1 MNTASENEREPGPAA
16 AGSDNAKEFC
26 RSLEPFDLG
35 ALTDAG
41 LRRGYTTGS
50 CATAA
55 VKAALLALLCN
66 ECPQE
71 VNVTLPNGLHLLRIP
86 IHLVRR
92 EPDSG
97 AYAEVIKDAGDDPDQ
112 THRATIFARVQRNN
126 RGNILFQR
134 GEGVGLVTQP
144 GLQVAIDEPAINPV
158 PRQMMTAAVHEVLS
172 ESDRETNAGFDLQ
185 IGCKNGEQIA
195 QRTFNPRLGIVGGIS
210 ILGTTGIVEP
220 KSMAAFQA
228 SIQVYIRVAVGD
240 LPDAIVLAPGN
251 LGQRF
256 ARNALGIPSKR
267 VVQMSNFIGLALEYL
282 QQTLEE
288 NQQRLPLLWL
298 VGHPGKLAKIL
309 AGDWDTHSGRSRSAI
324 HSITQLAREFGLPSP
339 VSEEFSRCRSIEEAI
354 ELVPAETLSPAFWT
368 MVEDRIAAVVAPRV
382 ANVERIHVRLFRMDG
397 GELGGATR
405 IADDK

>member
-1 MNTASENEREPGPAA
+1 MKSDHESTSANPG
-16 AGSDNAKEFC
+16 K
-26 RSLEPFDLG
+26 LDLPLQRYDLS

-66 ECPQE
+66 ECPE
-71 VNVTLPNGLHLLRIP
+71 VVNVSLPDGFHFLRIP
-86 IHLVRR
+86 IDHVRR
-92 EPDSG
+92 EPGSA
-97 AYAEVIKDAGDDPDQ
+97 AYAEVIKDGGDDPDQ

-126 RGNILFQR
+126 LGGIAFQR
-134 GEGVGLVTQP
+134 GDGVGVVTQP
-144 GLQVAIDEPAINPV
+144 GLQVAIGEPAINPV
-158 PRQMMTAAVHEVLS
+158 PRKMMSTAVQEVLS
-172 ESDRETNAGFDLQ
+172 ESDRETDAGFDLQ

-195 QRTFNPRLGIVGGIS
+195 RRTFNPRLGIVGGIS

-240 LPDAIVLAPGN
+240 SPDAIVLAPGN

-256 ARNALGIPSKR
+256 ARNALGIPTKR
-267 VVQMSNFIGLALEYL
+267 VVQMSNFIGLSLEYL

-309 AGDWDTHSGRSRSAI
+309 AGDWDTHSGRSLSAV
-324 HSITQLAREFGLPSP
+324 HSVTQLAREFRLPPSA
-339 VSEEFSRCRSIEEAI
+339 SEVLGRCRSVEEAI
-354 ELVPAETLSPAFWT
+354 ESLPAETLSPAFWT
-368 MVEDRIAAVVAPRV
+368 MVEDRIATAVASRIP
-382 ANVERIHVRLFRMDG
+382 NVESIRVRLFRMDG
-397 GELGGATR
+397 GALGMANR
-405 IADDK
+405 

>member
-1 MNTASENEREPGPAA
+1 MN
-16 AGSDNAKEFC
+16 K
-26 RSLEPFDLG
+26 SLERFDLG
-35 ALTDAG
+35 VLTDAG

-66 ECPQE
+66 ECPEE
-71 VNVTLPNGLHLLRIP
+71 VNVTLPNGLHFLRIP
-86 IHLVRR
+86 IHQVRR
-92 EPDSG
+92 ELDSG

-112 THRATIFARVQRNN
+112 THRATILARVQRNN
-126 RGNILFQR
+126 LGTIVFRR

-144 GLQVAIDEPAINPV
+144 GLQVAIGEPAINPV

-172 ESDRETNAGFDLQ
+172 ESDREANAGFDLE

-256 ARNALGIPSKR
+256 ARNALGIPTKR

-282 QQTLEE
+282 QQTLGE

-298 VGHPGKLAKIL
+298 VGHPGKLGKIL
-309 AGDWDTHSGRSRSAI
+309 AGDWDTHSGRSLSAVN
-324 HSITQLAREFGLPSP
+324 SITQLGREFGLPPSALD
-339 VSEEFSRCRSIEEAI
+339 VLSRCRSIEEAI
-354 ELVPAETLSPAFWT
+354 ELLPAETLSPAFWT
-368 MVEDRIAAVVAPRV
+368 MVEHRIAAVVAPRV
-382 ANVERIHVRLFRMDG
+382 ANVERIQVRLFRMDG
-397 GELGGATR
+397 GALG
-405 IADDK
+405 IAEALRE

>member
-1 MNTASENEREPGPAA
+1 MKSDHESTSADPGKLDQPLQ
-16 AGSDNAKEFC
+16 
-26 RSLEPFDLG
+26 RYDLS

-55 VKAALLALLCN
+55 VKAALLSLLCN
-66 ECPQE
+66 ECPEE
-71 VNVTLPNGLHLLRIP
+71 VNVSLPDGLHFLRIP
-86 IHLVRR
+86 IDHVRR
-92 EPDSG
+92 ESDSA
-97 AYAEVIKDAGDDPDQ
+97 AYAEVIKDGGDDPDQ
-112 THRATIFARVQRNN
+112 THRAAIFARVQCNN
-126 RGNILFQR
+126 LGSILFRR

-144 GLQVAIDEPAINPV
+144 GLQVAIGEPAINPV
-158 PRQMMTAAVHEVLS
+158 PRKMMSTAVQEVLS
-172 ESDRETNAGFDLQ
+172 ESDRETNAGFDLE

-195 QRTFNPRLGIVGGIS
+195 RRTFNPRLGIVGGIS

-240 LPDAIVLAPGN
+240 SPDAIVLAPGN

-256 ARNALGIPSKR
+256 ARNALGIPTKR
-267 VVQMSNFIGLALEYL
+267 VVQMSNFIGLSLEYL

-309 AGDWDTHSGRSRSAI
+309 AGDWDTHSGRSLSAV
-324 HSITQLAREFGLPSP
+324 HSVTQLAREFRLPPSASG
-339 VSEEFSRCRSIEEAI
+339 VLSRCRSIEEAI
-354 ELVPAETLSPAFWT
+354 ESLPAETLSPAFWT
-368 MVEDRIAAVVAPRV
+368 MVEDRIATVLTPRIP
-382 ANVERIHVRLFRMDG
+382 NVEHIRVRLFRMDG
-397 GELGGATR
+397 GELG
-405 IADDK
+405 IANR

>member
-1 MNTASENEREPGPAA
+1 MNKPLER
-16 AGSDNAKEFC
+16 
-26 RSLEPFDLG
+26 FDLSV
-35 ALTDAG
+35 LTDAG

-66 ECPQE
+66 ECPEE
-71 VNVTLPNGLHLLRIP
+71 VNVTLPNGLHFLRIP
-86 IHLVRR
+86 IHQVRR
-92 EPDSG
+92 ELDSG

-126 RGNILFQR
+126 LGSIVFRR

-144 GLQVAIDEPAINPV
+144 GLQVAIGEAAINPV

-172 ESDRETNAGFDLQ
+172 ESDREANAGFDLE

-195 QRTFNPRLGIVGGIS
+195 QRTFNPRLGVVGGIS

-256 ARNALGIPSKR
+256 ARNALGIPTKR

-282 QQTLEE
+282 QQTLGE

-309 AGDWDTHSGRSRSAI
+309 AGDWDTHSGRSLSAVN
-324 HSITQLAREFGLPSP
+324 SITQLGREFGLPPSALE
-339 VSEEFSRCRSIEEAI
+339 VLSRCRSIEEAI
-354 ELVPAETLSPAFWT
+354 ELLPAETLSPAFWT
-368 MVEDRIAAVVAPRV
+368 LVEHRIAAVVAPRV
-382 ANVERIHVRLFRMDG
+382 ANVERIQVRLFRMDG
-397 GELGGATR
+397 GALSAARMT
-405 IADDK
+405 DDK

>member
-1 MNTASENEREPGPAA
+1 MKSDHESTSASPGKLDQPLQ
-16 AGSDNAKEFC
+16 
-26 RSLEPFDLG
+26 RYDLS

-66 ECPQE
+66 ECPE
-71 VNVTLPNGLHLLRIP
+71 VVNVSLPDGLHFLRIP
-86 IHLVRR
+86 IDHVRR
-92 EPDSG
+92 ESG
-97 AYAEVIKDAGDDPDQ
+97 SAAYAEVIKDGGDDPDQ
-112 THRATIFARVQRNN
+112 THRAAIFARVQCNN
-126 RGNILFQR
+126 LGNIVFQR
-134 GEGVGLVTQP
+134 GEGVGVVTQA
-144 GLQVAIDEPAINPV
+144 GLQVAIGEPAINSV
-158 PRQMMTAAVHEVLS
+158 PRKMMSTAVQEVLS
-172 ESDRETNAGFDLQ
+172 ESDRETDAGFDLQ

-195 QRTFNPRLGIVGGIS
+195 RRTFNPRLGIVGGIS

-240 LPDAIVLAPGN
+240 SPDAIVLAPGN

-256 ARNALGIPSKR
+256 ARNALGIPTKR
-267 VVQMSNFIGLALEYL
+267 VVQMSNFIGLSLEYL

-309 AGDWDTHSGRSRSAI
+309 AGDWDTHSGRSLSAV
-324 HSITQLAREFGLPSP
+324 HSVTQLAREFRLPPSA
-339 VSEEFSRCRSIEEAI
+339 SEVLGRCRSVEEAI
-354 ELVPAETLSPAFWT
+354 ESLPAETLSPAFWT
-368 MVEDRIAAVVAPRV
+368 MVEDRIAGAVAPRIP
-382 ANVERIHVRLFRMDG
+382 NVESIRVRLFRMDG
-397 GELGGATR
+397 GALGMANR
-405 IADDK
+405 

>member
-1 MNTASENEREPGPAA
+1 MKSDHESTSANPG
-16 AGSDNAKEFC
+16 K
-26 RSLEPFDLG
+26 LDLPLQRYDLS

-66 ECPQE
+66 ECPE
-71 VNVTLPNGLHLLRIP
+71 VVNVSLPDGLHFLRIP
-86 IHLVRR
+86 IDHVRR
-92 EPDSG
+92 EPGSA
-97 AYAEVIKDAGDDPDQ
+97 AYAEVIKDGGDDPDQ
-112 THRATIFARVQRNN
+112 THRAAIFARVQRNN
-126 RGNILFQR
+126 LGSIVFQR
-134 GEGVGLVTQP
+134 GEGVGVVTQP
-144 GLQVAIDEPAINPV
+144 GLQVAIGEPAINPV
-158 PRQMMTAAVHEVLS
+158 PRKMMSTAVREVLS
-172 ESDRETNAGFDLQ
+172 ESDRETDAGFDLQ

-195 QRTFNPRLGIVGGIS
+195 RRTFNPRLGIVGGIS

-240 LPDAIVLAPGN
+240 SPDAIVLAPGN

-256 ARNALGIPSKR
+256 ARNALGIPTKR
-267 VVQMSNFIGLALEYL
+267 VVQMSNFIGLSLEYL

-309 AGDWDTHSGRSRSAI
+309 AGDWDTHSGRSLSAV
-324 HSITQLAREFGLPSP
+324 HSVTQLAREFRLAPSA
-339 VSEEFSRCRSIEEAI
+339 SEVLGRCRSVEEAI
-354 ELVPAETLSPAFWT
+354 ESLPAETLSPAFWT
-368 MVEDRIAAVVAPRV
+368 MVEDRIAGAVAPRIP
-382 ANVERIHVRLFRMDG
+382 NVESIRVRLFRMDG
-397 GELGGATR
+397 GALGMANR
-405 IADDK
+405 

>member
-1 MNTASENEREPGPAA
+1 MKSDHESTSASPGKLDQPLQ
-16 AGSDNAKEFC
+16 
-26 RSLEPFDLG
+26 RYDLS

-66 ECPQE
+66 ECPE
-71 VNVTLPNGLHLLRIP
+71 VVNVSLPDGLHFLRIP
-86 IHLVRR
+86 IDHVRR
-92 EPDSG
+92 EPGSA
-97 AYAEVIKDAGDDPDQ
+97 AYAEVIKDGGDDPDQ
-112 THRATIFARVQRNN
+112 THRAAIFARVQRNN
-126 RGNILFQR
+126 LGSIVFQR
-134 GEGVGLVTQP
+134 GEGVGVVTQP
-144 GLQVAIDEPAINPV
+144 GLQVAIGEPAINPV
-158 PRQMMTAAVHEVLS
+158 PRKMMSTAVREVLS
-172 ESDRETNAGFDLQ
+172 ESDRETDAGFDLQ

-195 QRTFNPRLGIVGGIS
+195 RRTFNPRLGIVGGIS

-240 LPDAIVLAPGN
+240 SPDAIVLAPGN

-256 ARNALGIPSKR
+256 ARNALGIPTKR
-267 VVQMSNFIGLALEYL
+267 VVQMSNFIGLSLEYL

-309 AGDWDTHSGRSRSAI
+309 AGDWDTHSGRSLSAV
-324 HSITQLAREFGLPSP
+324 HSVTQLAREFRLAPSA
-339 VSEEFSRCRSIEEAI
+339 SEVLGRCRSVEEAI
-354 ELVPAETLSPAFWT
+354 ESLPAETLSPAFWT
-368 MVEDRIAAVVAPRV
+368 MVEDRIAGAVAPRIP
-382 ANVERIHVRLFRMDG
+382 NVESIRVRLFRMDG
-397 GELGGATR
+397 GALGMANR
-405 IADDK
+405 

>member
-1 MNTASENEREPGPAA
+1 MKSDHESTSASPGKLDQPLQ
-16 AGSDNAKEFC
+16 
-26 RSLEPFDLG
+26 RYDLS

-66 ECPQE
+66 ECPE
-71 VNVTLPNGLHLLRIP
+71 VVNVSLPDGLHFLRIP
-86 IHLVRR
+86 IDHVRR
-92 EPDSG
+92 ESG
-97 AYAEVIKDAGDDPDQ
+97 SAAYAEVIKDGGDDPDQ
-112 THRATIFARVQRNN
+112 THRAAIFARVQCNN
-126 RGNILFQR
+126 LGNIVFRR
-134 GEGVGLVTQP
+134 GEGVGVVTQA
-144 GLQVAIDEPAINPV
+144 GLQVAIGEPAINPV
-158 PRQMMTAAVHEVLS
+158 PRKMMSTAVQEVLS
-172 ESDRETNAGFDLQ
+172 ESDRETDAGFDLQ

-195 QRTFNPRLGIVGGIS
+195 RRTFNPRLGIVGGIS

-240 LPDAIVLAPGN
+240 SPDAIVLAPGN

-256 ARNALGIPSKR
+256 ARNALGIPTKR
-267 VVQMSNFIGLALEYL
+267 VVQMSNFIGLSLEYL

-309 AGDWDTHSGRSRSAI
+309 AGDWDTHSGRSLSAV
-324 HSITQLAREFGLPSP
+324 HSVTQLAREFRLPPSA
-339 VSEEFSRCRSIEEAI
+339 SEVLGRCRSVEEAI
-354 ELVPAETLSPAFWT
+354 ESLPAETLSPAFWT
-368 MVEDRIAAVVAPRV
+368 MVEDRIAGAVAPRIP
-382 ANVERIHVRLFRMDG
+382 NVESIRVRLFRMDG
-397 GELGGATR
+397 GALGMANR
-405 IADDK
+405 

>member
-1 MNTASENEREPGPAA
+1 MKSDHESTSANPG
-16 AGSDNAKEFC
+16 K
-26 RSLEPFDLG
+26 LDLPLQRYDLS

-66 ECPQE
+66 ECPE
-71 VNVTLPNGLHLLRIP
+71 VVNVSLPDGLHFLRIP
-86 IHLVRR
+86 IDHVRR
-92 EPDSG
+92 EPGSA
-97 AYAEVIKDAGDDPDQ
+97 AYAEVIKDGGDDPDQ
-112 THRATIFARVQRNN
+112 THRAAIFARVQRNN
-126 RGNILFQR
+126 LGSIVFQR
-134 GEGVGLVTQP
+134 GEGVGVVTQP
-144 GLQVAIDEPAINPV
+144 GLQVAIGEPAINPV
-158 PRQMMTAAVHEVLS
+158 PRKMMSTAVREVLS
-172 ESDRETNAGFDLQ
+172 ESDRETDAGFDLQ

-195 QRTFNPRLGIVGGIS
+195 RRTFNPRLGIVGGIS

-240 LPDAIVLAPGN
+240 SPDAIVLAPGN

-256 ARNALGIPSKR
+256 ARNALGIPTKR
-267 VVQMSNFIGLALEYL
+267 VVQMSNFIGLSLEYL

-309 AGDWDTHSGRSRSAI
+309 AGDWDTHSGRSLSAV
-324 HSITQLAREFGLPSP
+324 HSVTQLAREFRLPPSA
-339 VSEEFSRCRSIEEAI
+339 SEVLGRCRSVEEAI
-354 ELVPAETLSPAFWT
+354 ESLPAETLSPAFWT
-368 MVEDRIAAVVAPRV
+368 MVEDRIAGAVAPRIP
-382 ANVERIHVRLFRMDG
+382 NVESIRVRLFRMDG
-397 GELGGATR
+397 GALGMANR
-405 IADDK
+405 

>member
-1 MNTASENEREPGPAA
+1 MKSDHESTSASPGKLDQPLQ
-16 AGSDNAKEFC
+16 
-26 RSLEPFDLG
+26 RYDLS

-66 ECPQE
+66 ECPE
-71 VNVTLPNGLHLLRIP
+71 VVNVSLPDGLHFLRIP
-86 IHLVRR
+86 IDHVRR
-92 EPDSG
+92 EPGSA
-97 AYAEVIKDAGDDPDQ
+97 AYAEVIKDGGDDPDQ
-112 THRATIFARVQRNN
+112 THRAAIFARVQCNN
-126 RGNILFQR
+126 LGNIVFQR
-134 GEGVGLVTQP
+134 GEGVGVVTQA
-144 GLQVAIDEPAINPV
+144 GLQVAIGEPAINPV
-158 PRQMMTAAVHEVLS
+158 PRKMMSTAVQEVLS
-172 ESDRETNAGFDLQ
+172 ESDRETDAGFDLQ

-195 QRTFNPRLGIVGGIS
+195 RRTFNPRLGIVGGIS

-240 LPDAIVLAPGN
+240 SPDAIVLAPGN

-256 ARNALGIPSKR
+256 ARNALGIPTKR
-267 VVQMSNFIGLALEYL
+267 VVQMSNFIGLSLEYL

-309 AGDWDTHSGRSRSAI
+309 AGDWDTHSGRSLSAV
-324 HSITQLAREFGLPSP
+324 HSVTQLAREFRLPPSA
-339 VSEEFSRCRSIEEAI
+339 SEVLGRCRSVEEAI
-354 ELVPAETLSPAFWT
+354 ESLPAETLSPAFWT
-368 MVEDRIAAVVAPRV
+368 MVEDRIAGAVAPRIP
-382 ANVERIHVRLFRMDG
+382 NVESIRVRLFRMDG
-397 GELGGATR
+397 GALGMANR
-405 IADDK
+405 

>member
-1 MNTASENEREPGPAA
+1 MKSDHESTSANPG
-16 AGSDNAKEFC
+16 K
-26 RSLEPFDLG
+26 LDLPLQRYDLS

-66 ECPQE
+66 ECPE
-71 VNVTLPNGLHLLRIP
+71 VVNVSLPDGLHFLRIP
-86 IHLVRR
+86 IDHVRR
-92 EPDSG
+92 EPGSA
-97 AYAEVIKDAGDDPDQ
+97 AYAEVIKDGGDDPDQ
-112 THRATIFARVQRNN
+112 THRAAIFARVQCNN
-126 RGNILFQR
+126 LGNIVFQR
-134 GEGVGLVTQP
+134 GEGVGVVTQA
-144 GLQVAIDEPAINPV
+144 GLQVAIGEPAINPV
-158 PRQMMTAAVHEVLS
+158 PRKMMTTAVQEVLS
-172 ESDRETNAGFDLQ
+172 ESDRETDAGFDLQ

-195 QRTFNPRLGIVGGIS
+195 RRTFNPRLGIVGGIS

-240 LPDAIVLAPGN
+240 SPDAIVLAPGN

-256 ARNALGIPSKR
+256 ARNALGIPTKR
-267 VVQMSNFIGLALEYL
+267 VVQMSNFIGLSLEYL

-309 AGDWDTHSGRSRSAI
+309 AGDWDTHSGRSLSAV
-324 HSITQLAREFGLPSP
+324 HSVTQLAREFRLPPSA
-339 VSEEFSRCRSIEEAI
+339 SEVLGRCRSVEEAI
-354 ELVPAETLSPAFWT
+354 ESLPAETLSPAFWT
-368 MVEDRIAAVVAPRV
+368 MVEDRIATAVASRIP
-382 ANVERIHVRLFRMDG
+382 NVESIRVRLFRMDG
-397 GELGGATR
+397 GALGMANR
-405 IADDK
+405 

>member
-1 MNTASENEREPGPAA
+1 MKSDHESTSANPGKLGQPLQ
-16 AGSDNAKEFC
+16 
-26 RSLEPFDLG
+26 RYDLS

-55 VKAALLALLCN
+55 VKAALLSLLCN
-66 ECPQE
+66 ECPEE
-71 VNVTLPNGLHLLRIP
+71 VNVSLPDGLHFLRIP
-86 IHLVRR
+86 IDHVRR
-92 EPDSG
+92 ESDRT
-97 AYAEVIKDAGDDPDQ
+97 AYAEVIKDGGDDPDQ

-126 RGNILFQR
+126 LGSIVFQR
-134 GEGVGLVTQP
+134 AEGVGLVTQP
-144 GLQVAIDEPAINPV
+144 GLQVAIGEPAINPV
-158 PRQMMTAAVHEVLS
+158 PRKMMSTAVQEVLS
-172 ESDRETNAGFDLQ
+172 ESDRETNAGFDLR

-195 QRTFNPRLGIVGGIS
+195 RRTFNPRLGIVGGIS

-240 LPDAIVLAPGN
+240 SPDAIVLAPGN

-256 ARNALGIPSKR
+256 ARNALGIPTKR
-267 VVQMSNFIGLALEYL
+267 VVQMSNFIGLSLEYL

-309 AGDWDTHSGRSRSAI
+309 AGDWDTHSGRSLSAV
-324 HSITQLAREFGLPSP
+324 HSVTQLAREFRLPPSA
-339 VSEEFSRCRSIEEAI
+339 SEVLSRCRSVEEAI
-354 ELVPAETLSPAFWT
+354 ESLPTETLSPAFWI
-368 MVEDRIAAVVAPRV
+368 MVEDRIAAAVAPRIP
-382 ANVERIHVRLFRMDG
+382 NVENIRVRLFRMDG
-397 GELGGATR
+397 GALG
-405 IADDK
+405 IANT

>member
-1 MNTASENEREPGPAA
+1 M
-16 AGSDNAKEFC
+16 DQ
-26 RSLEPFDLG
+26 SLEQFDLRE
-35 ALTDAG
+35 LTDAG

-55 VKAALLALLCN
+55 VKAALLSLLCN
-66 ECPQE
+66 ESPEE
-71 VNVTLPNGLHLLRIP
+71 VNVSLPDGLHFLRIP
-86 IHLVRR
+86 IHQVRR
-92 EPDSG
+92 ESDST
-97 AYAEVIKDAGDDPDQ
+97 AYAEVIKDGGDDPDQ

-126 RGNILFQR
+126 RGSIVFQR

-144 GLQVAIDEPAINPV
+144 GLQVAIGEPAINPV
-158 PRQMMTAAVHEVLS
+158 PRKMMTAAVQEVLS

-195 QRTFNPRLGIVGGIS
+195 RRTFNPRLGIVEGIS

-240 LPDAIVLAPGN
+240 SPDAIVLAPGN

-256 ARNALGIPSKR
+256 ARNALGIPTKR
-267 VVQMSNFIGLALEYL
+267 VVQMSNFIGLSLEYL

-309 AGDWDTHSGRSRSAI
+309 AGDWDTHSGRSLSAV
-324 HSITQLAREFGLPSP
+324 HAVTQLAREFRLPISAA
-339 VSEEFSRCRSIEEAI
+339 EILSRCRSIEEAI
-354 ELVPAETLSPAFWT
+354 ESLPAETLSPAFWT
-368 MVEDRIAAVVAPRV
+368 MVEDRIATVVARRIP
-382 ANVERIHVRLFRMDG
+382 NVDSIRVRLFRMDG
-397 GELGGATR
+397 GALGVANC
-405 IADDK
+405 K

>member
-1 MNTASENEREPGPAA
+1 MKSDHESTSANPG
-16 AGSDNAKEFC
+16 K
-26 RSLEPFDLG
+26 LDLPLQRYDLS

-66 ECPQE
+66 ECPE
-71 VNVTLPNGLHLLRIP
+71 VVNVSLPDGLHFLRIP
-86 IHLVRR
+86 IDHVRR
-92 EPDSG
+92 EPGSA
-97 AYAEVIKDAGDDPDQ
+97 AYAEVIKDGGDDPDQ
-112 THRATIFARVQRNN
+112 THRAAIFARVQRNN
-126 RGNILFQR
+126 LGSIVFQR
-134 GEGVGLVTQP
+134 GEGVGVVTQP
-144 GLQVAIDEPAINPV
+144 GLQVAIGEPAINPV
-158 PRQMMTAAVHEVLS
+158 PRKMMSTAVQEVLS
-172 ESDRETNAGFDLQ
+172 ESDRETDAGFDLQ

-195 QRTFNPRLGIVGGIS
+195 RRTFNPRLGIVGGIS

-240 LPDAIVLAPGN
+240 SPDAIVLAPGN

-256 ARNALGIPSKR
+256 ARNALGIPTKR
-267 VVQMSNFIGLALEYL
+267 VVQMSNFIGLSLEYL

-309 AGDWDTHSGRSRSAI
+309 AGDWDTHSGRSLSAV
-324 HSITQLAREFGLPSP
+324 HSVTQLAREFRLPPSA
-339 VSEEFSRCRSIEEAI
+339 SEVLGRCRSVEEAI
-354 ELVPAETLSPAFWT
+354 ESLPAETLSPAFWT
-368 MVEDRIAAVVAPRV
+368 MVEDRIAGAVAPRIP
-382 ANVERIHVRLFRMDG
+382 NVESIRVRLFRMDG
-397 GELGGATR
+397 GALGMANR
-405 IADDK
+405 

>member
-1 MNTASENEREPGPAA
+1 MKSDHESTSASPGKLDQPLQ
-16 AGSDNAKEFC
+16 
-26 RSLEPFDLG
+26 RYDLS

-66 ECPQE
+66 ECPE
-71 VNVTLPNGLHLLRIP
+71 VVNVSLPDGLHFLRIP
-86 IHLVRR
+86 IDHVRR
-92 EPDSG
+92 EPGSA
-97 AYAEVIKDAGDDPDQ
+97 AYAEVIKDGGDDPDQ
-112 THRATIFARVQRNN
+112 THRAAIFARVQRNN
-126 RGNILFQR
+126 LGSIVFQR
-134 GEGVGLVTQP
+134 GEGVGVVTQP
-144 GLQVAIDEPAINPV
+144 GLQVAIGEPAINPV
-158 PRQMMTAAVHEVLS
+158 PRKMMSTAVREVLS
-172 ESDRETNAGFDLQ
+172 ESDRETDAGFDLQ

-195 QRTFNPRLGIVGGIS
+195 RRTFNPRLGIVGGIS

-240 LPDAIVLAPGN
+240 SPDAIVLAPGN

-256 ARNALGIPSKR
+256 ARNALGIPTKR
-267 VVQMSNFIGLALEYL
+267 VVQMSNFIGLSLEYL

-309 AGDWDTHSGRSRSAI
+309 AGDWDTHSGRSLSAV
-324 HSITQLAREFGLPSP
+324 HSVTQLAREFRLPPSA
-339 VSEEFSRCRSIEEAI
+339 SEVLGRCRSVEEAI
-354 ELVPAETLSPAFWT
+354 ESLPAETLSPAFWT
-368 MVEDRIAAVVAPRV
+368 MVEDRIAGAVAPRIP
-382 ANVERIHVRLFRMDG
+382 NVESIRVRLFRMDG
-397 GELGGATR
+397 GALGMANR
-405 IADDK
+405 

>member
-1 MNTASENEREPGPAA
+1 MNRPLER
-16 AGSDNAKEFC
+16 
-26 RSLEPFDLG
+26 FDLG
-35 ALTDAG
+35 VLTEAG

-66 ECPQE
+66 ECPEE
-71 VNVTLPNGLHLLRIP
+71 VNVSLPDGLRFLTLPINQ
-86 IHLVRR
+86 VRR
-92 EPDSG
+92 EPDS

-112 THRATIFARVQRNN
+112 THRARIFARVRRNN
-126 RGNILFQR
+126 RGSIVFQG

-144 GLQVAIDEPAINPV
+144 GLQVAIGEPAINPV
-158 PRQMMTAAVHEVLS
+158 PRRMMINAVQEVLS
-172 ESDRETNAGFDLQ
+172 ESDRVAVAGFNLE
-185 IGCKNGEQIA
+185 IGCHNGEQIA
-195 QRTFNPRLGIVGGIS
+195 KRTFNPRLGIIGGIS

-240 LPDAIVLAPGN
+240 SPDAIVLAPGN

-256 ARNALGIPSKR
+256 ARSSLEIPTKR

-288 NQQRLPLLWL
+288 NRQKLPLLWL

-309 AGDWDTHSGRSRSAI
+309 AGDWDTHSGRSLSAV
-324 HSITQLAREFGLPSP
+324 HSVTGLAHEFGVAPPALQVLSQ
-339 VSEEFSRCRSIEEAI
+339 CRSIEEAI
-354 ELVPAETLSPAFWT
+354 EMLPASTLPPAFWNL
-368 MVEDRIAAVVAPRV
+368 VEHRVAGVVAERV
-382 ANVERIHVRLFRMDG
+382 PSVERVEVRLFRMDG
-397 GELGGATR
+397 GALGVANS
-405 IADDK
+405 K

>member
-1 MNTASENEREPGPAA
+1 MKSDHESTSASPGKLDQPLQ
-16 AGSDNAKEFC
+16 
-26 RSLEPFDLG
+26 RYDLS

-66 ECPQE
+66 ECPE
-71 VNVTLPNGLHLLRIP
+71 VVNVSLPDGLHFLRIP
-86 IHLVRR
+86 IDHVRR
-92 EPDSG
+92 ESG
-97 AYAEVIKDAGDDPDQ
+97 SAAYAEVIKDGGDDPDQ
-112 THRATIFARVQRNN
+112 THRAAIFARVQCNN
-126 RGNILFQR
+126 LGNIVFQR
-134 GEGVGLVTQP
+134 GEGVGVVTQP
-144 GLQVAIDEPAINPV
+144 GLQVAIGEPAINPV
-158 PRQMMTAAVHEVLS
+158 PRKMMSTAVREVLS
-172 ESDRETNAGFDLQ
+172 ESDRETDAGFDLQ

-195 QRTFNPRLGIVGGIS
+195 RRTFNPRLGIVGGIS

-240 LPDAIVLAPGN
+240 SPDAIVLAPGN

-256 ARNALGIPSKR
+256 ARNALGIPTKR
-267 VVQMSNFIGLALEYL
+267 VVQMSNFIGLSLEYL

-309 AGDWDTHSGRSRSAI
+309 AGDWDTHSGRSLSAV
-324 HSITQLAREFGLPSP
+324 HSVTQLAREFRLAPSA
-339 VSEEFSRCRSIEEAI
+339 SEVLGRCRSVEEAI
-354 ELVPAETLSPAFWT
+354 ESLPAETLSPAFWT
-368 MVEDRIAAVVAPRV
+368 MVEDRIAGAVAPRIP
-382 ANVERIHVRLFRMDG
+382 NVESIRVRLFRMDG
-397 GELGGATR
+397 GALGMANR
-405 IADDK
+405 